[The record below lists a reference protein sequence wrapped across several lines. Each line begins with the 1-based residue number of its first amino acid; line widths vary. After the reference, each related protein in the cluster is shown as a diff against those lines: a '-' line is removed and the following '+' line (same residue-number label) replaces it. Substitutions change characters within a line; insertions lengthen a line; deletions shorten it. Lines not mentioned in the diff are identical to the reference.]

1 MLAGIALIMA
11 AVVLVKMKKERFI
24 WVPIIPAIGLLV
36 TTAVASVQ
44 KLFDDDPRVSF
55 LAHAAK
61 YREAAAAGQVLSP
74 AKDISQM
81 GQIVLNDYVNSG
93 LCAAFMLVVLFVAI
107 YGLVVAL
114 KARKVAWPTAK
125 EIPAVY
131 RDEVQ
136 NNETAA

>member
-1 MLAGIALIMA
+1 
-11 AVVLVKMKKERFI
+11 
-24 WVPIIPAIGLLV
+24 
-36 TTAVASVQ
+36 
-44 KLFDDDPRVSF
+44 
-55 LAHAAK
+55 
-61 YREAAAAGQVLSP
+61 
-74 AKDISQM
+74 
-81 GQIVLNDYVNSG
+81 
-93 LCAAFMLVVLFVAI
+93 MLVVLFVAI

>member
-1 MLAGIALIMA
+1 LRLEIIQKVGLIVGESLAGVIYAGIVVAFGGKEDPLAIMPEGFA
-11 AVVLVKMKKERFI
+11 GVAP
-24 WVPIIPAIGLLV
+24 WVG
-36 TTAVASVQ
+36 
-44 KLFDDDPRVSF
+44 
-55 LAHAAK
+55 
-61 YREAAAAGQVLSP
+61 
-74 AKDISQM
+74 
-81 GQIVLNDYVNSG
+81 
-93 LCAAFMLVVLFVAI
+93 VVLFVAI

>member
-1 MLAGIALIMA
+1 
-11 AVVLVKMKKERFI
+11 
-24 WVPIIPAIGLLV
+24 
-36 TTAVASVQ
+36 
-44 KLFDDDPRVSF
+44 
-55 LAHAAK
+55 
-61 YREAAAAGQVLSP
+61 
-74 AKDISQM
+74 M